1 MSVYSPFV
9 YWGQNKVNISL
20 RVDLKSVTSHKID
33 LKNNQITF
41 YANGSGAKGSNDYA
55 FHFDFFANVLPKVS
69 IYS

>member
-41 YANGSGAKGSNDYA
+41 YANGSGAKGFNDYA